1 MQHDHPSEPA
11 EILKKHLHLFTASP
25 LPGPVLDL
33 ACGSGR
39 NGLYLAGQG
48 LEVYFQDRNR
58 AGLQKIEDIARK
70 KKLWVHIKEVD
81 LEAAPETV
89 LPRNFFGAV
98 LVFRYLH
105 RPLLPAIKNTLLP
118 GGIIAYETFTYG
130 QARLGR
136 PTNPD
141 FLLQDQEL
149 YSWFQDWEILH
160 YFEGKTQNPQEYLAS
175 LMARKPSSDL
185 T

>member
-1 MQHDHPSEPA
+1 MQHEHSSEPA
-11 EILKKHLHLFTASP
+11 EILTEHLHLFTASP
-25 LPGPVLDL
+25 MPGPVLDL

-39 NGLYLAGQG
+39 NGLFLAGQG
-48 LEVYFQDRNR
+48 LEVSFWDRDQS
-58 AGLQKIEDIARK
+58 GLHKIHNLALE
-70 KKLWVHIKEVD
+70 KKLKVHTREVD
-81 LEAAPETV
+81 LEAESEST

-105 RPLLPAIKNTLLP
+105 RPLLPDIKKTLRT
-118 GGIIAYETFTYG
+118 GGIIVYETFTSS
-130 QARLGR
+130 QAMLGR

-141 FLLQDQEL
+141 FLLRDGEL

-160 YFEGKTQNPQEYLAS
+160 YFEGKTHDPQEYMAGLI
-175 LMARKPSSDL
+175 ARKPASDR